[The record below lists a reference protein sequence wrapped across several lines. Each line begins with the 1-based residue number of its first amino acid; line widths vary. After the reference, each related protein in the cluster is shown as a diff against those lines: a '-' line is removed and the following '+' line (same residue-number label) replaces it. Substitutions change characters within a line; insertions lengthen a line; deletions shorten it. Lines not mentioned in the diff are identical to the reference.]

1 MKRAKEVKGL
11 STKELIERVDADVFA
26 LQQLKINHYISP
38 LDNPS
43 KIKQLRRTIARVKT
57 ELWLR
62 ENQTNNNEA

>member
-1 MKRAKEVKGL
+1 MKSNEVKGL

-26 LQQLKINHYISP
+26 LEQMKINHSISP

-57 ELWLR
+57 ELWQR
-62 ENQTNNNEA
+62 ENEQINKEA